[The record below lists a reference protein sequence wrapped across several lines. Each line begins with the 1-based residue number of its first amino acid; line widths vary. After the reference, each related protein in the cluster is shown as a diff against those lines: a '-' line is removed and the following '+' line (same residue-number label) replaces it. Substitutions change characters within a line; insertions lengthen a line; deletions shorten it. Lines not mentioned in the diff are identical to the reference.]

1 MYFPSQQIL
10 QQYLDDSTHWKNNSW
25 AQAVSLT
32 PAADEVA
39 CAPEFPRI
47 PVKGPEY
54 PVEYCLSRKLTEQC
68 ELQFSPAVC
77 LVVIVCNLFKI
88 ASLAIA
94 LEGLFASRGKG
105 SITSPDTGNSPASP
119 AMDAS
124 RASEAVDSDY
134 WRCAVAIGIWLGHA
148 LYHIRTSGFKC
159 CLHVAPRQH
168 APNCRL
174 NRLLPVQQPPDTY
187 AFGRRIGGDWA
198 RNLLSN
204 ELETQ
209 GEFDFIGNY
218 DRPNVQPSHKLARG
232 QQPENTSISHD

>member
-134 WRCAVAIGIWLGHA
+134 WRVEGYFTTFSALWQLGFGSATPYTIFELRGSNVVSMSLLANTPQIVVSIGYFL
-148 LYHIRTSGFKC
+148 
-159 CLHVAPRQH
+159 
-168 APNCRL
+168 
-174 NRLLPVQQPPDTY
+174 
-187 AFGRRIGGDWA
+187 IGGDWA